1 MTAQFVICKDGNLL
15 PRRAMFAGAAASL
28 ILAPSIVRATSLM
41 RVHSL
46 NLPVE
51 RTYFGFAQRLFYHS
65 LERGVQAGHVGTSL
79 NGKIVSMEEARRL
92 VAWWTRHK

>member
-1 MTAQFVICKDGNLL
+1 MTAQFVICQDSKQLA
-15 PRRAMFAGAAASL
+15 RRTMFAGAAASF

-51 RTYFGFAQRLFYHS
+51 RPYFGFAQRLFYHA
-65 LERGVQAGHVGTSL
+65 LERDVQSGHVGTSL
-79 NGKIVSMEEARRL
+79 NGQIVSMEEARRM